1 MRKKN
6 RLLIKNYQPMSA
18 AKKLQ
23 EELFSYIRSMDERSL
38 RVIHAMIGAFVQE
51 QGPDFWDELT
61 DEQKA
66 RIEQSRQE
74 HKDGEG
80 IPHDE
85 AMKEFRKK
93 YGA

>member
-1 MRKKN
+1 
-6 RLLIKNYQPMSA
+6 MSP

-23 EELFSYIRSMDERSL
+23 EELFGYIRSMDEKSL
-38 RVIHAMIGAFVQE
+38 RVIHAMIGAFVKE
-51 QGPDFWDELT
+51 KDADFWDELT

-66 RIEQSRQE
+66 KIEQSRQE

-93 YGA
+93 HGE